1 MNLSDLVTFMGV
13 GVLVNL
19 APGADVAFAMS
30 CGPLRVIYPHS
41 AVIADDLA
49 RSMAIWVKTT
59 AKQFEE

>member
-1 MNLSDLVTFMGV
+1 MRLQ
-13 GVLVNL
+13 VLRETTMPAVL
-19 APGADVAFAMS
+19 CGL
-30 CGPLRVIYPHS
+30 GPLRVIYPHS